1 MFFTYVIQ
9 SINHDFLYKGHCED
23 LDERLKQ
30 HNAGTTKSIK
40 PYIPFKLV
48 YFEEFQTREEA
59 IKREKY
65 FKSAAGRRFIKLK
78 LLNLSK

>member
-1 MFFTYVIQ
+1 MFFTYVIK
-9 SINHDFLYKGHCED
+9 SIKHDFLYKGHCED

-30 HNAGTTKSIK
+30 HNAGMTKSIK
-40 PYIPFKLV
+40 AYIPFKLV

-78 LLNLSK
+78 LVISQ